1 MFLLVTDTKLFLLMM
16 FKSFLPVGCMVT
28 CSCTF
33 TVQCGGTRAS

>member
-16 FKSFLPVGCMVT
+16 FKSFLAVGCTVT
-28 CSCTF
+28 CTF